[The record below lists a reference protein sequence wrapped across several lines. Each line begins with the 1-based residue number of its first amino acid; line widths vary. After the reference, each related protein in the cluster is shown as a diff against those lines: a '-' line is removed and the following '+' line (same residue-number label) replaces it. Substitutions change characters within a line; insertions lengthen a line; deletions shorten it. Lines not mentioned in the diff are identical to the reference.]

1 MAALNLNQ
9 RLLPK
14 HALTIE
20 PRHDLLL
27 AAVPWDAQFVEV
39 GLGARLD
46 GLLIQAERVRPGGE
60 RRLLAA
66 RENLVAAMFFIPP
79 GQCRRHMHLLD
90 NLAPAD
96 ARVVSAERDLA
107 FLSAVRDDA
116 HLGAPKV
123 VIEQVL
129 KPHSRDK
136 QEVPPVFA
144 SIEDVL
150 EALVVSLKINA
161 ARYPAFS
168 PAQFLVELLHE
179 INKLKVARRLERVIV
194 AKERERHPDDRED
207 QPSAGVVYLRHVPGQ
222 LLCPEEGRQR
232 RRFSCLLVHHHRH
245 PDAAV
250 RMAAASELSPP
261 GVRAVNQVGPICES

>member
-1 MAALNLNQ
+1 MTNALPCLISRFTDCNARRPSVTPGGFMASLNLNQ
-9 RLLPK
+9 RLLPE
-14 HALTIE
+14 HALAIE

-27 AAVPWDAQFVEV
+27 AAVLWDAQFVEV

-46 GLLIQAERVRPGGE
+46 GLLIQAERVRCRAE
-60 RRLLAA
+60 WHILAA

-90 NLAPAD
+90 DLAPAD
-96 ARVVSAERDLA
+96 ARVVRAERDLA

-144 SIEDVL
+144 TIEDVL
-150 EALVVSLKINA
+150 EALVVSFKVNA
-161 ARYPAFS
+161 ARDPAFS
-168 PAQFLVELLHE
+168 PAQFLVEFLHE
-179 INKLKVARRLERVIV
+179 INKLKVCRR
-194 AKERERHPDDRED
+194 
-207 QPSAGVVYLRHVPGQ
+207 
-222 LLCPEEGRQR
+222 
-232 RRFSCLLVHHHRH
+232 
-245 PDAAV
+245 
-250 RMAAASELSPP
+250 
-261 GVRAVNQVGPICES
+261 